1 MAVNTSMTS
10 IGQHHSD
17 DYSRPKHK
25 PFPTA
30 LATMIARKASIMAA
44 RLEDQ
49 AVRSMVRD
57 AQRALDRGMSA
68 DVIAREMELPGAEIK
83 KSSEKQLKSTK

>member
-10 IGQHHSD
+10 LGQHHSD

-57 AQRALDRGMSA
+57 AQRALDRGISA
-68 DVIAREMELPGAEIK
+68 DVIARDMELPGRESK
-83 KSSEKQLKSTK
+83 KP